1 MIHMEPSKFNLD
13 ANVREMYKNSN
24 MDLLDFYDSLSAAV
38 KNIYDEE
45 NSPIV
50 ATTGN
55 VWEHPVEVDIED
67 IAELTWD
74 EFFPL
79 ILRWLFV
86 NCDKGDILPELDVD
100 MKEAFETET
109 LNFLRECCQAS
120 AKAKQVEKI
129 LAKSSD
135 SLEDKKDMV
144 LNLIGAIFGG
154 EAK

>member
-1 MIHMEPSKFNLD
+1 MIHMEPTKFNLD
-13 ANVREMYKNSN
+13 ASLREMYKNSN

-45 NSPIV
+45 NAPIV

-55 VWEHPVEVDIED
+55 VWEHPVEVDVED
-67 IAELTWD
+67 IAELTWN

-86 NCDKGDILPELDVD
+86 NCIEGDILTELDDDLLEV
-100 MKEAFETET
+100 FETET
-109 LNFLRECCQAS
+109 LNFLRECCRAS
-120 AKAKQVEKI
+120 TKVKQVEKI

-144 LNLIGAIFGG
+144 LNLITTIFGG

>member
-1 MIHMEPSKFNLD
+1 MIHMEPTKFNLD

-45 NSPIV
+45 NAPVV
-50 ATTGN
+50 ATTSK
-55 VWEHPVEVDIED
+55 VWEHPIEVDVED
-67 IAELTWD
+67 IADLFWQD
-74 EFFPL
+74 FFPL

-86 NCDKGDILPELDVD
+86 NCNEGDILSELDDD
-100 MKEAFETET
+100 MLEAFETET
-109 LNFLRECCQAS
+109 LNFLQECCRAS

-129 LAKSSD
+129 LTKSSN

-144 LNLIGAIFGG
+144 LNLITTIFGG

>member
-1 MIHMEPSKFNLD
+1 MIHMEPTKFNLD
-13 ANVREMYKNSN
+13 ASLREMYKNSN

-45 NSPIV
+45 NTPTSDPS
-50 ATTGN
+50 TP
-55 VWEHPVEVDIED
+55 VWTHPVEVDVED
-67 IAELTWD
+67 IADLTWD

-79 ILRWLFV
+79 VLRWLFV
-86 NCDKGDILPELDVD
+86 NCIEGDILPELDVD
-100 MKEAFETET
+100 MMEAFETET

-144 LNLIGAIFGG
+144 LNLISTIFGG

>member
-1 MIHMEPSKFNLD
+1 MIHMEPTKFNLD

-45 NSPIV
+45 NAPVV

-55 VWEHPVEVDIED
+55 VWEHPVEVDVED
-67 IAELTWD
+67 IADLSWQD
-74 EFFPL
+74 FFPL

-86 NCDKGDILPELDVD
+86 NYYKGQILLEFDDD
-100 MKEAFETET
+100 MLEAFETET
-109 LNFLRECCQAS
+109 LNFLQECCRAS
-120 AKAKQVEKI
+120 VKAKQVEKI

-135 SLEDKKDMV
+135 SLEDKKDMI
-144 LNLIGAIFGG
+144 LNLITTIFGD
-154 EAK
+154 EVK

>member
-38 KNIYDEE
+38 KSIYDEE
-45 NSPIV
+45 NTPTSDPS
-50 ATTGN
+50 TP
-55 VWEHPVEVDIED
+55 VWTHPVEVDVED
-67 IAELTWD
+67 IADLPWQD
-74 EFFPL
+74 FFPL
-79 ILRWLFV
+79 ILRWLLV
-86 NCDKGDILPELDVD
+86 NCYEGQVLTELDDD
-100 MKEAFETET
+100 MLEAFETET
-109 LNFLRECCQAS
+109 LNFLRECCRAS

-129 LAKSSD
+129 LANSSN

-144 LNLIGAIFGG
+144 LDLLKTVFGG

>member
-1 MIHMEPSKFNLD
+1 MIHMEPTKFNLD
-13 ANVREMYKNSN
+13 ASLREMYKNSN

-45 NSPIV
+45 NTSTSDPS
-50 ATTGN
+50 TP
-55 VWEHPVEVDIED
+55 VWTHPVEVDVED
-67 IAELTWD
+67 IAELTWE

-79 ILRWLFV
+79 TLRWVFV
-86 NCDKGDILPELDVD
+86 NCIEGDILPELDDD
-100 MKEAFETET
+100 MLEAFETET
-109 LNFLRECCQAS
+109 LNFLRECCRAS

-144 LNLIGAIFGG
+144 LNLISTIFGG